1 MTRTYGER
9 LSAWAGRLGA
19 RAADERYPRPEA
31 GGDVCAVRL
40 ALADAPRARVLVA
53 HGAGNDAVYPLL
65 ELFRALLRAGCEVF
79 SFDIDGHGCGSTTV
93 FAPHTVRTAVAAAA
107 DASERGGP
115 ALPLH
120 VVGHS
125 LGGSLVLDALAS
137 GALDR
142 AASAA
147 ILSAPTDVR
156 IGARTAVA
164 EVRGFFTRA
173 TFAQREHY
181 GLWGLVP
188 AFGPV
193 KRAAYPFRRVDADGR
208 AWSYVAAVRRLLAEM
223 ALERRVGAIRIP
235 TLLVYSHADA
245 IVPHA
250 QGERLAARMEGEAGH
265 LLSLRN
271 ATHYS
276 LPFDPQ
282 AVDSVLGWIRE
293 PQPAVE
299 TA

>member
-1 MTRTYGER
+1 MRGYGER
-9 LSAWAGRLGA
+9 LSAWAGRLDA
-19 RAADERYPRPEA
+19 RAADVRYPRPQA
-31 GGDVCAVRL
+31 GGEVCAVRL
-40 ALADAPRARVLVA
+40 LPPGAPRARVLVA

-65 ELFRALLRAGCEVF
+65 ELFRALLRAGGEVF
-79 SFDIDGHGCGSTTV
+79 SFDVDGHGCGSTTV
-93 FAPHTVRTAVAAAA
+93 FAADTVRTAVAAAA
-107 DASERGGP
+107 DAAERDGP

-120 VVGHS
+120 LVGHS
-125 LGGSLVLDALAS
+125 LGGSLVLDALAA

-142 AASAA
+142 AASAVV
-147 ILSAPTDVR
+147 ISAPIDVR

-164 EVRGFFTRA
+164 EVRGFFSRA
-173 TFAQREHY
+173 TLTQREHY

-193 KRAAYPFRRVDADGR
+193 KRAAYPFRRLDADGR

-223 ALERRVGAIRIP
+223 DLERRVAGIRVP

-250 QGERLAARMEGEAGH
+250 QGQRLAARMERGAGH
-265 LLSLRN
+265 LRSLRS

-276 LPFDPQ
+276 LPFDPE

-293 PQPAVE
+293 PQPAME

>member
-1 MTRTYGER
+1 MRTYADR
-9 LSAWAGRLGA
+9 LGGWAARLGA
-19 RAADERYPRPEA
+19 RAADVRYPRPEA
-31 GGDVCAVRL
+31 GGEVRAVRL
-40 ALADAPRARVLVA
+40 LPRQVPRARVVVA

-65 ELFRALLRAGCEVF
+65 ELFRTLLRAGCEVF
-79 SFDIDGHGCGSTTV
+79 SFDVDGHGCTSTTL
-93 FAPHTVRTAVAAAA
+93 FAPETVRGAVAAAA
-107 DASERGGP
+107 EAAERDGP

-120 VVGHS
+120 VIGHS
-125 LGGSLVLDALAS
+125 LGGSLVLDALAA

-142 AASAA
+142 AASAT
-147 ILSAPTDVR
+147 ILSAPVDVR

-173 TFAQREHY
+173 TLTQRQHY

-208 AWSYVAAVRRLLAEM
+208 AWSYIAAVQRLLAAME
-223 ALERRVGAIRIP
+223 LERRVALIRVP
-235 TLLVYSHADA
+235 ALLVYSHADA

-250 QGERLAARMEGEAGH
+250 QGERLAGRMPGAR
-265 LLSLRN
+265 LCSLAR

-276 LPFDPQ
+276 LPFHPD
-282 AVDSVLGWIRE
+282 AVAAVARWIGAL
-293 PQPAVE
+293 QPAPEAV
-299 TA
+299 

>member
-1 MTRTYGER
+1 MTRSYGDR
-9 LSAWAGRLGA
+9 LAAWAGRLGA
-19 RAADERYPRPEA
+19 RAEDVRYPRPQA
-31 GGDVCAVRL
+31 GGEVCAVRL
-40 ALADAPRARVLVA
+40 HPADPPRARVLVA

-79 SFDIDGHGCGSTTV
+79 SFDVDGHGCGSTTV
-93 FAPHTVRTAVAAAA
+93 FAPDTVRTAVAAAA
-107 DASERGGP
+107 DAAERDAP

-142 AASAA
+142 AVSAVV
-147 ILSAPTDVR
+147 ISAPVDVR

-164 EVRGFFTRA
+164 EVRGFLRRA
-173 TFAQREHY
+173 TLTQREHY

-208 AWSYVAAVRRLLAEM
+208 AWSYVAAVQRLLGEM
-223 ALERRVGAIRIP
+223 DLETRVAGIRIP

-250 QGERLAARMEGEAGH
+250 QGERLAARMTRAGR
-265 LLSLRN
+265 LRSLTD

-276 LPFDPQ
+276 LPFDP
-282 AVDSVLGWIRE
+282 AAIDVVLGWMDQE
-293 PQPAVE
+293 QPAME